1 MKIVQTW
8 TQNGPSSAGGY
19 SVTIKYIYSSYNKS
33 EIDDVIKKLPKGMI
47 VMDTDKTERM
57 YPLKEIKI

>member
-8 TQNGPSSAGGY
+8 TQNEPSSAGGY
-19 SVTIKYIYSSYNKS
+19 SVTIKYTYSSHNKS
-33 EIDDVIKKLPKGMI
+33 EIDDVIKKLSKGMI

-57 YPLKEIKI
+57 YPLSDIK